1 MIYNFR
7 VIKFTHVDGDS
18 TKKVILYAL
27 STCGWCRRAKE
38 QLNKLGVAYDFVD
51 ADLVDDK
58 MSKEIETEVVRWC
71 NKEMYPTVVIDNKE
85 AFIATDLDHLKK
97 ALGK

>member
-1 MIYNFR
+1 M
-7 VIKFTHVDGDS
+7 IKFTHVDGDS

-27 STCGWCRRAKE
+27 STCGWCRKAKE
-38 QLNKLGVAYDFVD
+38 YLNKLGVAYDFVE

-58 MSKEIETEVVRWC
+58 TSQEIEAEVIKWSKKEI
-71 NKEMYPTVVIDNKE
+71 YPTIVIDNKE
-85 AFIATDLDHLKK
+85 GFIATDLDRVKK